1 MTDYRK
7 ARATACPRCAAEP
20 GNPCVNAYRTRMPLL
35 HPCRW
40 RAAAGENG
48 NTLMTQRPV
57 TRKRLGKQGGPLPS
71 IDVADALV
79 DQRRANRHDSRC
91 E

>member
-57 TRKRLGKQGGPLPS
+57 TRKRLGERSGPLPS
-71 IDVADALV
+71 ARDGGRSAGLDVT
-79 DQRRANRHDSRC
+79 
-91 E
+91 

>member
-20 GNPCVNAYRTRMPLL
+20 GNPCVNAYGTRMPLL
-35 HPCRW
+35 HPRRW

-57 TRKRLGKQGGPLPS
+57 TRKRLGSRAGRC
-71 IDVADALV
+71 
-79 DQRRANRHDSRC
+79 RR
-91 E
+91 